1 MREPV
6 EIALFTD
13 DLEAAK
19 SFYGRLVGAAPEA
32 EWPGG
37 AIFAVGAL
45 KLLVHERAGAM
56 EDGPPNEDHFAVG
69 VTADSARKV
78 VLCFVLSTARGLRR
92 EPFCALARVEVVRAV
107 SPHAWPG
114 PVLTARKLLDEIDLV
129 QLDDELLDLAGEL
142 SGPLRRASTRSISPR
157 RSSSVRRSRL
167 SSPTMDRSP
176 GRPRRSDSRSS
187 RRLELSRR
195 GRPLGDT

>member
-13 DLEAAK
+13 DVEAAK

-69 VTADSARKV
+69 VTGSTLPARS
-78 VLCFVLSTARGLRR
+78 FESG
-92 EPFCALARVEVVRAV
+92 EPGF
-107 SPHAWPG
+107 
-114 PVLTARKLLDEIDLV
+114 
-129 QLDDELLDLAGEL
+129 
-142 SGPLRRASTRSISPR
+142 
-157 RSSSVRRSRL
+157 SSSRATIPGAARHTCAIPTGDL
-167 SSPTMDRSP
+167 SS
-176 GRPRRSDSRSS
+176 
-187 RRLELSRR
+187 
-195 GRPLGDT
+195 